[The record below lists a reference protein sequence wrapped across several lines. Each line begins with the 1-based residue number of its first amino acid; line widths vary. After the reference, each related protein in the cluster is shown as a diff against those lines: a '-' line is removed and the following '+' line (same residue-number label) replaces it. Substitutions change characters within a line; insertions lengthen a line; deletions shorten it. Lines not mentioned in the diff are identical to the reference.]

1 MLANFSEI
9 SISTDA
15 AVGNLTVQ
23 CMPSHDYYYFYYS
36 FIYLFI
42 LVQVYSQ
49 HRPVRCYVLLGE
61 CFSLLWGTLEVLGSI
76 AAL

>member
-15 AVGNLTVQ
+15 AAGNLTVQ
-23 CMPSHDYYYFYYS
+23 CMPSHDYYYYYS
-36 FIYLFI
+36 FIYFFI

-49 HRPVRCYVLLGE
+49 HRPVGCYVLLGE
-61 CFSLLWGTLEVLGSI
+61 RFSLLWGTLEVLGSI